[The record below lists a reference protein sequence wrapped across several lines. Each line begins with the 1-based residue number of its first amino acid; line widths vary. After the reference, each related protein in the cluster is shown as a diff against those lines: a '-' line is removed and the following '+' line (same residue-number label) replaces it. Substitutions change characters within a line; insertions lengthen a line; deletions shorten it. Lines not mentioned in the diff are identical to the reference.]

1 MDYTLETTMQNP
13 EETVNLEHVR
23 IPWWAKLFVS
33 AIAIILLLKF
43 TPLLDAMYLFV
54 VIVLLPLVALS
65 FLGFGVGGAI
75 DGFRWILAKIQDARK
90 DQTPHPVAVPAQQN
104 GRPR

>member
-1 MDYTLETTMQNP
+1 MDKTPVDWETM
-13 EETVNLEHVR
+13 R
-23 IPWWAKLFVS
+23 IPWWAKLFAS

-65 FLGFGVGGAI
+65 FLGFGVDGAI
-75 DGFRWILAKIQDARK
+75 DGFRWILQKIQAAKKPETAEVPRAR
-90 DQTPHPVAVPAQQN
+90 PVVVP
-104 GRPR
+104 R